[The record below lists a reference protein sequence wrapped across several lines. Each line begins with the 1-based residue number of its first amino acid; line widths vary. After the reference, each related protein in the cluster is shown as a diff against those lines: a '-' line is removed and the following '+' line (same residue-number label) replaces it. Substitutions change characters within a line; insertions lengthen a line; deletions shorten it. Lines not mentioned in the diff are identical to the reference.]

1 MRNTN
6 KWKSGVTI
14 LNVNFWPDMYGSF
27 IRTNTGIFVIFIFLS
42 IRCSTDDGRI
52 NRYLLGVHT
61 NQLKSKFFSHPCYS
75 WKLSKREHG
84 GGLPTYESMHF
95 RSNIQINYILW
106 MWMIVR
112 TYFWNNLMQ
121 LHFNFIADDDYF
133 CTMVVTP
140 N

>member
-1 MRNTN
+1 M
-6 KWKSGVTI
+6 WISGQICMVLLSEPTQVYS
-14 LNVNFWPDMYGSF
+14 L
-27 IRTNTGIFVIFIFLS
+27 FLFS
-42 IRCSTDDGRI
+42 YQSAVVPTTDESTDTFSAYIPI
-52 NRYLLGVHT
+52 NW
-61 NQLKSKFFSHPCYS
+61 NQSSFLIHVTHGNC
-75 WKLSKREHG
+75 LRENMVVVYPQ
-84 GGLPTYESMHF
+84 PTYESMHF

>member
-1 MRNTN
+1 M
-6 KWKSGVTI
+6 WISGQICMVLLSEPTQVYS
-14 LNVNFWPDMYGSF
+14 L
-27 IRTNTGIFVIFIFLS
+27 FLFS
-42 IRCSTDDGRI
+42 YQSAVVPTTDESTDTFSAYIPI
-52 NRYLLGVHT
+52 NW
-61 NQLKSKFFSHPCYS
+61 NQSSFLIHVTHENC
-75 WKLSKREHG
+75 LRENMVVVYPQ
-84 GGLPTYESMHF
+84 PTYESMHF